1 MLDNLTLKGSAG
13 ILRTK
18 IDRIA
23 SNVAYEGNEFAK
35 APGYMVTFG
44 ASWDVT
50 EKLNLSG
57 QVRHLDGYYSD
68 TFNTAAYAIK
78 PYTIADIRASYKL
91 HDNMEAYGYV
101 KNVFNERSPT
111 YMQQNRG
118 IGGIEASTTSP
129 RMFGIGVKG
138 TF

>member
-1 MLDNLTLKGSAG
+1 
-13 ILRTK
+13 
-18 IDRIA
+18 
-23 SNVAYEGNEFAK
+23 
-35 APGYMVTFG
+35 MVTFG

-118 IGGIEASTTSP
+118 IGGIEASATSP

>member
-1 MLDNLTLKGSAG
+1 MLDNLTLNATAG
-13 ILRTK
+13 VLRTK
-18 IDRIA
+18 IDEIA
-23 SNVAYEGNEFAK
+23 SNLEYQGNEFAK
-35 APGYMVTFG
+35 SPGYMVTLG

-50 EKLNLSG
+50 EKFTLSG

-68 TFNTAAYAIK
+68 TANTPAYVIE
-78 PYTIADIRASYKL
+78 PYTIADIRASYKV
-91 HDNMEAYGYV
+91 HDHMEVYGYV
-101 KNVFNERSPT
+101 KNIFDERTPT

-118 IGGIEASTTSP
+118 IGGIEASMTAP